1 MSDASPS
8 VDSGQVLRC
17 VSESLR
23 NLIRAHISELSSE
36 SAVVFESP
44 ADIDSQGETK
54 LSLFLYQLEIN
65 PFLRNTPATLNR
77 QQGATDMPNSL
88 TVTAPPLVADLLYMM
103 VPYARSAELEL
114 VLVDKLVRLFHDVPA
129 LYGQWLHPVLR
140 QSGNDVIPIVPDFSN
155 FERLHNIWSG
165 FPNKPYKLTKL
176 YTLSP
181 VRIPSEK
188 VSQVNMI
195 REGELVAEQRPVDAL
210 PQTAEQ
216 T

>member
-1 MSDASPS
+1 MSNTSSS

-77 QQGATDMPNSL
+77 QQGANGMPNSL

-140 QSGNDVIPIVPDFSN
+140 QSGNEVIPIVPDFSN

-181 VRIPSEK
+181 VRIPSGD

-195 REGELVAEQRPVDAL
+195 REGELVAEQRPVHTL
-210 PQTAEQ
+210 PQTVEQ